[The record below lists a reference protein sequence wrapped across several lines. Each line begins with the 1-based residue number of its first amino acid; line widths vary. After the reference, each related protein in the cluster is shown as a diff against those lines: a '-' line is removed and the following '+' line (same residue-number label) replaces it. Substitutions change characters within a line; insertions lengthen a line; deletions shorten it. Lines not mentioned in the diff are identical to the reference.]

1 MYNTLLQ
8 VASSN
13 DDLEILGLIR
23 ADVEKWLGEWKISSE
38 EKCVFL
44 KSIVDAYA
52 AAGEPWVDISLDFS
66 PKLTKYQG

>member
-1 MYNTLLQ
+1 MYNTLLR
-8 VASSN
+8 VTSSN
-13 DDLEILGLIR
+13 DDLEVLGLIR

-52 AAGEPWVDISLDFS
+52 AAGEL
-66 PKLTKYQG
+66 